1 MNGIGHPEAL
11 ALHPVAEHLVSMKS
25 KGRRET
31 RSPLDSLMSVSVSVT
46 GASYASL
53 RDRVGSELLSS
64 CSIGVN
70 GSCLTRILAVELAIS
85 YDAYIE

>member
-11 ALHPVAEHLVSMKS
+11 ALHPVAEHLMSMKS
-25 KGRRET
+25 NGRREM
-31 RSPLDSLMSVSVSVT
+31 RSPLDLLMPVSVP

-85 YDAYIE
+85 YDAYIG